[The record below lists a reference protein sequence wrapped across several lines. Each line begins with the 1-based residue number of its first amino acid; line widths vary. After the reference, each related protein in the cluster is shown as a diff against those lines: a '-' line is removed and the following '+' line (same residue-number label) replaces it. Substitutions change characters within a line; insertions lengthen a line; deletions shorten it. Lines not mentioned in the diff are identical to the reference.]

1 MKYLRAFTVPELVGA
16 IVIIGIMAALAI
28 PAISGMLSSGKDQQA
43 IGLAQA
49 INQAQQTYKLRVA
62 GAATNYSSAADSSA
76 RYLLIASYVPYSSAT
91 LSAYQPTGYTFAL
104 STSLDT
110 KVTITRTSDSTTVSY

>member
-1 MKYLRAFTVPELVGA
+1 MKLSRGFTLPELVGA
-16 IVIIGIMAALAI
+16 IIVIGIIAALAI

-43 IGLAQA
+43 VGMAQA

-76 RYLLIASYVPYSSAT
+76 RYLLIASYVPYAAAT
-91 LSAYQPTGYTFAL
+91 LSAYQPSGYSFSL

-110 KVTITRTSDSTTVSY
+110 RVTITRTSDSTTVSY

>member
-1 MKYLRAFTVPELVGA
+1 MKNQHAFTLPELVGA
-16 IVIIGIMAALAI
+16 IIIIGIIAALAI

-62 GAATNYSSAADSSA
+62 NAATNYSSAADSSA
-76 RYLLIASYVPYSSAT
+76 RYLLIGSYVPYSAAT
-91 LSAYQPTGYTFAL
+91 LSGYQPSGYTFAL
-104 STSLDT
+104 STALDT
-110 KVTITRTSDSTTVSY
+110 RVTITRTSDSSTVSY